1 MIKNG
6 RQTATTL
13 DGIREDHRAR
23 YQQAIAHARKYAVRG
38 LAVDVG
44 TGTGYGAWM
53 MAAAGLLVHAYEIDQ
68 SAIDYGNEHYAHD
81 NLNRLQADIA
91 NLVIPTADVLTA
103 FEIVEHTHAAPAF
116 LQRASYHAT
125 WLVASVPNED
135 VVPFE
140 TSRHRQHVRHYTPAQ
155 FREELEAAG
164 WGVTALGC
172 QVGKRGSQ
180 AKVTFKHTAG
190 RTLIAIA
197 RSRNADQ

>member
-23 YQQAIAHARKYAVRG
+23 YQLAIDHARKHGARRIC
-38 LAVDVG
+38 DVG

-53 MAAAGLLVHAYEIDQ
+53 MARAGFGVDAYEIDQ
-68 SAIDYGNEHYAHD
+68 SAIDYGNEHYPHE
-81 NLNRLQADIA
+81 NLRRAQAD
-91 NLVIPTADVLTA
+91 LADLDPPLPDIVTA

-116 LQRASYHAT
+116 LQRASYRAT

-135 VVPFE
+135 IVPFE

-164 WGVTALGC
+164 WEVTALGC
-172 QVGKRGSQ
+172 QVGKRGAQ

-190 RTLIAIA
+190 RTLLAVA
-197 RSRNADQ
+197 RSRNVQQ

>member
-6 RQTATTL
+6 RQTAPTL

-23 YQQAIAHARKYAVRG
+23 YQLAIDHARRNQ
-38 LAVDVG
+38 LDSTIDVG

-53 MAAAGLLVHAYEIDQ
+53 MAKADLTVVAYEIDQ
-68 SAIDYGNEHYAHD
+68 AAIDYGNHHYNHD
-81 NLNRLQADIA
+81 NLVRIQADIA
-91 NLVIPTADVLTA
+91 ELTIPDVDVLTA
-103 FEIVEHTHAAPAF
+103 FEIVEHSHSAPAF
-116 LQRASYHAT
+116 LERAANHAK

-140 TSRHRQHVRHYTPAQ
+140 TSKHRQHVRHYTPSQ

-164 WGVTALGC
+164 WEVVALGC
-172 QVGKRGSQ
+172 QVGKRGTD

-190 RTLIAIA
+190 RTLIAVA
-197 RSRNADQ
+197 KSK